1 MTNLHN
7 FLPLMS
13 FFSTVESS
21 SYPSWHFYC
30 VRHGKLLFLIVDQGT
45 FLSLEHGK
53 FSWDHENFALWTV
66 ENLLYG
72 SWQISFFWPM
82 ANFFFTMANFIFEPW
97 QNYTWIVAIFFW
109 TVASLC
115 FYHGKFYILTMAIIY
130 LGHGK
135 ILFFGPWQTFY
146 HGKLIFG
153 PWKI

>member
-97 QNYTWIVAIFFW
+97 QNYTWIVAIFF
-109 TVASLC
+109 LDRR
-115 FYHGKFYILTMAIIY
+115 KFMFLSWKILYFDNGNYIFGSWQNSFFRTMAN
-130 LGHGK
+130 
-135 ILFFGPWQTFY
+135 ILPW
-146 HGKLIFG
+146 
-153 PWKI
+153 